1 MFNTV
6 KALVKS
12 ELENV
17 DYFSATT
24 DMWSSVNM
32 TPYMSLT
39 VHYPTTDWALKSRCL
54 ETVFMPPNHT
64 SDNIS
69 EALRHAFYEWS
80 LNEKKLACMTT
91 DNETN
96 KDNKDIK
103 TQD

>member
-54 ETVFMPPNHT
+54 ETVFMPPNHQLT
-64 SDNIS
+64 IF
-69 EALRHAFYEWS
+69 R
-80 LNEKKLACMTT
+80 KLSGMHFMSGP
-91 DNETN
+91 
-96 KDNKDIK
+96 
-103 TQD
+103 